1 MPLWKDLYFTCP
13 ACRGHLVVE
22 RSGAGYSAPCPHC
35 AASVRVPH
43 RSSLPPKLARGL
55 RLAGLNGAIILLV
68 TAGVLAALG
77 SFRPA
82 APDSMLDAQ
91 AAATRPATATAAA
104 APRAR
109 TAAEKPAGYVPEEK
123 NRELAQAHAE
133 LQARYDDL
141 GNWVLQNVRGKFPL
155 SDRLVAQLDL
165 APVDEN
171 FTLHGDVVEVLNV
184 KPEEK
189 ALVDDALIA
198 TRDTLNQMEM
208 AMLTVTQ
215 TAPNKATLYIPAYAD
230 TGEQARQD
238 LYHALSSALGEARF
252 NRLLDMTQ
260 RQLDKSYH
268 YFGTAQRTMV
278 FELATEP
285 DDPEN
290 PFLVIKDGWIRPDG
304 EHGRTYEVSENSV
317 RELPT
322 QYSGYVNLLPSYV
335 AAFAKP

>member
-43 RSSLPPKLARGL
+43 RSSLPPKLARAL
-55 RLAGLNGAIILLV
+55 RLVGLNGALVLAV
-68 TAGVLAALG
+68 TAVTLYGLG
-77 SFRPA
+77 SFRPD
-82 APDSMLDAQ
+82 PP
-91 AAATRPATATAAA
+91 AAAEGAAAEPATAVRRP
-104 APRAR
+104 APRAAVR
-109 TAAEKPAGYVPEEK
+109 EGKPAGYVSEER

-155 SDRLVAQLDL
+155 HDRLLNRLDL

-171 FTLHGDVVEVLNV
+171 FMLHGDVVEVLNV

-198 TRDTLNQMEM
+198 TRDTLNQMEL

-215 TAPNKATLYIPAYAD
+215 TAPHKATLYIPAYAD
-230 TGEQARQD
+230 SGEQARQD
-238 LYHALSSALGEARF
+238 LYQALSTALGEARF

-260 RQLDKSYH
+260 RQLEKQYH
-268 YFGTAQRTMV
+268 YFGSAQRTMV
-278 FELATEP
+278 FELASTEENP
-285 DDPEN
+285 DDA
-290 PFLVIKDGWIRPDG
+290 FLVIKDGWIRPDG
-304 EHGRTYEVSENSV
+304 EHGRTYEVSEHSV
-317 RELPT
+317 RELPA
-322 QYSGYVNLLPSYV
+322 QYGSYLNLLPAYV

>member
-35 AASVRVPH
+35 TASVRVPH
-43 RSSLPPKLARGL
+43 RSSLPPKLARTL
-55 RLAGLNGAIILLV
+55 RLVGLNGAVVLLV
-68 TAGVLAALG
+68 TAGVLFALG

-82 APDSMLDAQ
+82 SPEAVADT
-91 AAATRPATATAAA
+91 AAATRPAGAPPAPAA
-104 APRAR
+104 RAR
-109 TAAEKPAGYVPEEK
+109 AKVEQPNGYVPEER
-123 NRELAQAHAE
+123 NRELVQAHAE
-133 LQARYDDL
+133 LQSRYDDL

-155 SDRLVAQLDL
+155 NDRLLNRLDL

-171 FTLHGDVVEVLNV
+171 FMLHGDVVEVLNV

-198 TRDTLNQMEM
+198 TRDTLNQMEL

-215 TAPNKATLYIPAYAD
+215 TAPHKATLYIPAYAD
-230 TGEQARQD
+230 SGEQARQD
-238 LYHALSSALGEARF
+238 LYQALSTALGEARF

-260 RQLDKSYH
+260 RQLEKQYH

-278 FELATEP
+278 FELASTEENP
-285 DDPEN
+285 DDA
-290 PFLVIKDGWIRPDG
+290 FLVIKDGWIRPDG

-317 RELPT
+317 RELPA
-322 QYSGYVNLLPSYV
+322 QYSSYLNLLPAYV